1 MAAYAWLDKGIT
13 VPDSPQAEAL
23 LKAIDQKDWDGFLKN
38 VYLRC
43 GLERLAHGKP
53 VSPKSVASW
62 KNTKEFHEI
71 LAASVNDAKGK
82 FQICGVMIVMMAT
95 LVFFFINA
103 VMRGLYVVN
112 FSVDALVGVAA
123 LVFLIHNL
131 RIKYRLV
138 RSLTKS
144 RDYLYL
150 DILSALLSGLLK
162 IMLPANLDFSLF
174 VFMVSY
180 FVQKRKFDQLLQ
192 QTIKY

>member
-95 LVFFFINA
+95 LVFFSSTRSCADSMWSTF
-103 VMRGLYVVN
+103 LWTPW
-112 FSVDALVGVAA
+112 SVWRRWC
-123 LVFLIHNL
+123 F
-131 RIKYRLV
+131 
-138 RSLTKS
+138 
-144 RDYLYL
+144 
-150 DILSALLSGLLK
+150 
-162 IMLPANLDFSLF
+162 
-174 VFMVSY
+174 
-180 FVQKRKFDQLLQ
+180 
-192 QTIKY
+192 